1 MPTIPLSWWLIV
13 ATALFCLGL
22 YAVLSRKNTIAILM
36 GLELVLNA
44 VNINLMA
51 FQRYTRP
58 QEVSGQIFAI
68 FVIVIAAAEAAVALA
83 IIISAYRQRQ
93 TIDVEAFDS
102 MQY

>member
-1 MPTIPLSWWLIV
+1 MSSIPLTWWLIT

-44 VNINLMA
+44 VNINLVA
-51 FQRYTRP
+51 FQRYTAP
-58 QEVSGQIFAI
+58 QDVSGQIFAI

-93 TIDVEAFDS
+93 TIDVEEFDS

>member
-1 MPTIPLSWWLIV
+1 MSSIPLSWWLIV

-44 VNINLMA
+44 VNIN
-51 FQRYTRP
+51 
-58 QEVSGQIFAI
+58 
-68 FVIVIAAAEAAVALA
+68 IAAAEAAVALA

-93 TIDVEAFDS
+93 TIDVEEFDS